1 MFLRLQP
8 GFGSLAS
15 TEGKLTPSVFDGC
28 CPEEERSQSA
38 PSIMPASRFR
48 LWQQLAALWWKF
60 QSILSGLRL
69 MAPDLFWWACNFSF
83 NFNTFSLVDRAL
95 RNILWLRWRCI
106 GGRACESICIPSAFK
121 CCLKGFLTL
130 QNKGVVGKL
139 FFFGKLSP
147 QQQHFFFALVVV
159 DIFFFSRCPDLL
171 FSALST
177 LLSNCIAAISSLNSC
192 KSIMKSS
199 NLNHFQPVSI
209 FWEERDGSYSQGSC

>member
-1 MFLRLQP
+1 MIPCLQLQP

-15 TEGKLTPSVFDGC
+15 TEGKLTPSVFDGS

-83 NFNTFSLVDRAL
+83 NFNTFSFVDRAL

-106 GGRACESICIPSAFK
+106 GGCARANQSASHPHP
-121 CCLKGFLTL
+121 
-130 QNKGVVGKL
+130 NVVWKDSWHCRTRVL
-139 FFFGKLSP
+139 W
-147 QQQHFFFALVVV
+147 V
-159 DIFFFSRCPDLL
+159 
-171 FSALST
+171 
-177 LLSNCIAAISSLNSC
+177 NCSSLANFLLANSPF
-192 KSIMKSS
+192 S
-199 NLNHFQPVSI
+199 LL
-209 FWEERDGSYSQGSC
+209 W

>member
-1 MFLRLQP
+1 MRP

-15 TEGKLTPSVFDGC
+15 TEGKLIPSVFDGS

-83 NFNTFSLVDRAL
+83 NFNTFSLVDGAL
-95 RNILWLRWRCI
+95 RNILRLRRRRI
-106 GGRACESICIPSAFK
+106 GGRARQSICIPSASK

-130 QNKGVVGKL
+130 QNKGVVGKR

-147 QQQHFFFALVVV
+147 HRQPPFFFLFKVPWFA
-159 DIFFFSRCPDLL
+159 L
-171 FSALST
+171 FSPF
-177 LLSNCIAAISSLNSC
+177 
-192 KSIMKSS
+192 
-199 NLNHFQPVSI
+199 NLAKCN
-209 FWEERDGSYSQGSC
+209 GYMMMMMML